1 MKILMKKCLTI
12 FAILLTFTMIGCN
25 GQNSGNTGSGADI
38 VATVNGEE
46 VSRQDFSAAFEQEL
60 NQLQMQGIDFNS
72 PEMEE
77 AIRELELFVLDN
89 YFVIPM
95 LVAQKAVEEGIEVS
109 EAEIEERFQ
118 QFADSYGGEELLLQQ
133 MAEINFT
140 REDIDRDI
148 RQELLINSYLDS
160 YIDHYYSENPG
171 AVIDQ
176 ESIDIDFVEVE
187 EYYTMIVEEYT
198 ELSAMLEDEES
209 AMPNEQIEAY
219 LMQLEEQYGDLTDPD
234 GLEEAREVIEG
245 ELRQF
250 KAAQQEEQLLQQI
263 LADHIAELQENSLV
277 EIFL

>member
-46 VSRQDFSAAFEQEL
+46 VSRQDFSAAFELEL
-60 NQLQMQGIDFNS
+60 NQLQMQGIDFDS